1 MTRDIIGRC
10 YAKLYDHMLNHG
22 KGCRYI
28 YMGRL
33 EKEEL
38 FEYLKNIT
46 MYKSEASLEDPEL
59 LGKTL
64 LFVEKESWLEV
75 A

>member
-1 MTRDIIGRC
+1 MTGNIIRRC

-22 KGCRYI
+22 RECQYI

-38 FEYLKNIT
+38 FEYIKNIT
-46 MYKSEASLEDPEL
+46 MCKSETSLEDPEL

>member
-1 MTRDIIGRC
+1 MTGDIIRRC
-10 YAKLYDHMLNHG
+10 YAKLYDHMLSHG
-22 KGCRYI
+22 RECQYI
-28 YMGRL
+28 YMGRS

-46 MYKSEASLEDPEL
+46 MYKSDTFLEDPEL
-59 LGKTL
+59 LRKTL